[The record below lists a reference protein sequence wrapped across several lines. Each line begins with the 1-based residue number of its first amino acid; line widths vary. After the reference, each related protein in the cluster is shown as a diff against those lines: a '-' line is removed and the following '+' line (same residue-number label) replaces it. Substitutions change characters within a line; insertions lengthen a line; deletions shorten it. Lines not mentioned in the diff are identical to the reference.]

1 MSEWAWV
8 FPAGMAGLTAL
19 GLYGG
24 WVIGR
29 YKGESAHAM
38 AKAAQERADEAV
50 ALAKASAADAHSEL
64 AAYKTE
70 VVAKFATIEMLTKS
84 EDRIADAFNRFTDRL
99 DRLVE
104 QRLIGT
110 SAPRTRASRAKS
122 SG

>member
-8 FPAGMAGLTAL
+8 FGAGMFALTAL

-38 AKAAQERADEAV
+38 AKAAQDRADEAV
-50 ALAKASAADAHSEL
+50 ALARATASFAHSEL

-70 VVAKFATIEMLTKS
+70 VVAHFATIEMLTKS

-104 QRLIGT
+104 QRIIE
-110 SAPRTRASRAKS
+110 APRARTRSTKT

>member
-1 MSEWAWV
+1 MTNLTWII
-8 FPAGMAGLTAL
+8 PAVGVALTAL

-24 WVIGR
+24 WVVGR

-50 ALAKASAADAHSEL
+50 ALAKSLNAAAHSEL

-84 EDRIADAFNRFTDRL
+84 EDRIADAFSRFTDRL
-99 DRLVE
+99 DRLIE
-104 QRLIGT
+104 QRMEGHT
-110 SAPRTRASRAKS
+110 PRTRSRSTKS
-122 SG
+122 PG

>member
-1 MSEWAWV
+1 MSEWVWV
-8 FPAGMAGLTAL
+8 FPASGLLLTAI
-19 GLYGG
+19 GIYGG
-24 WVIGR
+24 WVVGR

-50 ALAKASAADAHSEL
+50 ALATAAVATAHAEL
-64 AAYKTE
+64 ATYKTE

-110 SAPRTRASRAKS
+110 SGPPRASRAKS